1 MKTLAN
7 PADKQEILRRL
18 QTIRPTSRR
27 KWGSM
32 SPHQMVCHL
41 ADGYR
46 MYMGEKPVAPADLR
60 VPRAIIKWVAIWAPV
75 PWLHGFPTAPELD
88 QQIGGTPPAVFDADL
103 RELQA
108 LIERFTHLPHDFH
121 YQPHPH
127 FGALSERE
135 WMRLGY
141 LHPDHHLRQFGA

>member
-7 PADKQEILRRL
+7 PADKQEILRRV
-18 QTIRPTSRR
+18 QTIHPTSQR

-32 SPHQMVCHL
+32 SPHQMLCHL

-46 MYMGEKPVAPADLR
+46 MYMGEKPVALAS
-60 VPRAIIKWVAIWAPV
+60 VKAPRPILKWVAIWV
-75 PWLHGFPTAPELD
+75 PFPWPHGFKTASELD
-88 QQIGGTPPAVFDADL
+88 QQIGGTPPAVFEADL

-108 LIERFTHLPHDFH
+108 LIERFTRKPRDFRWP
-121 YQPHPH
+121 PHPH
-127 FGALSERE
+127 FGALSEKE
-135 WMRLGY
+135 WMRLAY